1 MFLFMF
7 YLQWDGINL
16 HFLQSGPLSL
26 QLQLYLY
33 LPLSYLW
40 QHCFSSLLGLP
51 YQLLGLLQ
59 RPQLPFLLTLL
70 FPLFPQ

>member
-1 MFLFMF
+1 MF
-7 YLQWDGINL
+7 YLQWDCINL
-16 HFLQSGPLSL
+16 HFMQSGPLSL

-40 QHCFSSLLGLP
+40 QPCFSSLLRLP

-59 RPQLPFLLTLL
+59 RPQLPFLLT
-70 FPLFPQ
+70 